1 MGFGDRVLIL
11 KIMYNLWLD
20 PWIPVQH
27 PGRCLNILLEE
38 KLLPQSSKVHLR
50 AIWLLQR
57 YFLSWLKS
65 ASLQFAPFTLYVL
78 VNTPQLGGWAFYPD
92 LSTFVSSRNWIFF
105 ACGIVTYSLS
115 SPCVVGWFY
124 GPKLKTLPSFGL
136 HFPFRHI
143 INNTHFYHSYL
154 FSLLKS
160 FKVLIQLSTLLHD
173 LTVMPFL
180 SQK

>member
-92 LSTFVSSRNWIFF
+92 LSSFVSSRNWIFF

-124 GPKLKTLPSFGL
+124 GPKLKTLPSLVYIFLLGIL
-136 HFPFRHI
+136 LTTHI
-143 INNTHFYHSYL
+143 FIILIYLAYLNLLRSWFSYL
-154 FSLLKS
+154 PYYM
-160 FKVLIQLSTLLHD
+160 I
-173 LTVMPFL
+173 
-180 SQK
+180 